1 MITIL
6 MAVYNGE
13 KYLKEQLESIR
24 LQDYSDWRL
33 IVRDDCSSDKSVQI
47 LKNFASSV
55 PNEVY

>member
-13 KYLKEQLESIR
+13 KYLKEQFESIH

-33 IVRDDCSSDKSVQI
+33 ILRDDFCSYTFLQI
-47 LKNFASSV
+47 L
-55 PNEVY
+55 

>member
-33 IVRDDCSSDKSVQI
+33 IVRDDCSSDK
-47 LKNFASSV
+47 
-55 PNEVY
+55 YRY